1 MSDEPP
7 MVAPAPKRRKKSN
20 FITGEAVAEVEET
33 LPLEPEV
40 AAVEPAPLE
49 ETVLPPPPKK
59 KRRICAAF
67 RVPRL
72 TPK

>member
-20 FITGEAVAEVEET
+20 FITGEAAEET